1 MLDELKYLNKSNDR
15 NIYRSVINS
24 LREFE
29 NKYKK
34 KVECYLYFGSN
45 TWIEKPE
52 YTIDIIYGNK
62 ILQLKDKTIR
72 GLEIKVDKAL
82 KKLSKLL

>member
-45 TWIEKPE
+45 TWTETAE
-52 YTIDIIYGNK
+52 YTVDIIYSNR
-62 ILQLKDKTIR
+62 IIQLKDKTIR